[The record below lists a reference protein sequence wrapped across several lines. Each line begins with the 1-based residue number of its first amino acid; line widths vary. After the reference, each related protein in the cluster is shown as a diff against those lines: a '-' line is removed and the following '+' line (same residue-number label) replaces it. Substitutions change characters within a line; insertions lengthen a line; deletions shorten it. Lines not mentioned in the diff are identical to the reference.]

1 MKYVRIS
8 KKRFFK
14 NPTYRPNSFRHVTG
28 NEGFGVF
35 LAQRMILANKLIID
49 IDVQYT
55 GDVVFVY
62 IVKQ

>member
-1 MKYVRIS
+1 MYVYLKKYFLKIR
-8 KKRFFK
+8 
-14 NPTYRPNSFRHVTG
+14 PTDPISFRHVTG

-49 IDVQYT
+49 IDAHYT